1 MKIIKSFVFA
11 WNGLRICF
19 TSELNFRVHVISAI
33 VVSVFGLL
41 YGISINE
48 WAVLGFCIALVII
61 MEIMNTAIEQLC
73 NIVHKDFHPGIK
85 KVKDIAAAAVL
96 VSAIFS
102 LLTGLVIFLPKI
114 FSYFKSI

>member
-1 MKIIKSFVFA
+1 MIKSFGFA
-11 WNGLRICF
+11 LNGLKVCF
-19 TSELNFRVHVISAI
+19 TGERNFRVHVISAI
-33 VVSVFGLL
+33 VVSVLGLL
-41 YGISINE
+41 FGISINE

-73 NIVHKDFHPGIK
+73 NIVHKDLHPGIK
-85 KVKDIAAAAVL
+85 KVKDMAAAAVL

-114 FSYFKSI
+114 FSSLKSI